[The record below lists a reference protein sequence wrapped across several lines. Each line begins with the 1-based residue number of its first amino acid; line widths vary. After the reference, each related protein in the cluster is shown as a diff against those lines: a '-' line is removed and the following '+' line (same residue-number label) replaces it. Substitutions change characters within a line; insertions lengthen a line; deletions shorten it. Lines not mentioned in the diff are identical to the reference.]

1 MYPLD
6 FVTES
11 PSIEDLHGNVRLG
24 CFGLPDSVCQE
35 INAWHDQHSMPL
47 TNDELNE
54 LEHRSRYHDV
64 PCAGCQAALSVE
76 NGTPGPVYCP
86 RCVRE
91 AAKYH
96 RVVSPVGRRYRA
108 SVRCPDGRVVPA
120 GSHSRELDAW
130 TAAERLVKRLQ
141 DNPAA

>member
-1 MYPLD
+1 MLHNDPALEQP
-6 FVTES
+6 T
-11 PSIEDLHGNVRLG
+11 IEDVHGAIG
-24 CFGLPDSVCQE
+24 CHGLPDDAIAE
-35 INAWHDQHSMPL
+35 MNAFHDAHWEAYPMS
-47 TNDELNE
+47 DAELNE
-54 LEHRSRYHDV
+54 LEYRSRFHDV

-86 RCVRE
+86 RCVRG

-120 GSHSRELDAW
+120 GSHSREQDAW
-130 TAAERLVKRLQ
+130 TAAERLVKRLR